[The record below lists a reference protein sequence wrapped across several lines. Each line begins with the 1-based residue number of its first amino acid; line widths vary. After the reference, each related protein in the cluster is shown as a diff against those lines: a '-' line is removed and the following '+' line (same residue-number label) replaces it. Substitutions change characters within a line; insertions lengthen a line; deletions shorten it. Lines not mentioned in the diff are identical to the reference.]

1 MSEEDKWW
9 SPDHVAGDEE
19 ASTPQK
25 AAEDSPK
32 EEIVGRENIDNF
44 LEDIGYSDSGSK
56 QPKRTTTAGGDSPAT
71 PQPPVV
77 SGSQGFLG
85 LWWLTRGEA
94 LFVISAMIF
103 ALIISTIWTV
113 GLINE
118 STYTEVSATI
128 VAEED
133 NFWIEAEGEI
143 VGDGTNGTGWFQ
155 DDLSGWYESC
165 YTDEEG
171 YEYCDSYWVNEYEC
185 YADLYLTWNVS
196 GVEYNG
202 WAYTPSILTP
212 YSCLAYMEQ
221 YYAIGDII
229 PIYYAESDPSQ
240 FQAFTISLG
249 DSQSTR
255 WTETMYHWAEGP
267 NLYTDYECEAILT
280 ITYPNP
286 SDNSS
291 QITTRVLDGWIGGAA
306 LFGIYSPNSCLSEI
320 MDEYSDGK
328 TIIVMVDDKDASKA
342 YRPGNTPEGFFSI
355 TWFCCLGLMFVLVIV
370 SFVVVRLNNTPP
382 GNYVTRNGVVHHGGY
397 DGNDVTIINNN
408 YGNRWGYNH
417 GPGVHYR
424 KPSRRVSSTRTRS
437 SSGGSRSSGGHST
450 RGRSGG
456 GSSSGGGSRSSGGGR
471 SGGGRSGGRR

>member
-9 SPDHVAGDEE
+9 SPDHGAGDEE

-25 AAEDSPK
+25 AAEDSTK
-32 EEIVGRENIDNF
+32 AEIVGRENIDNF

-56 QPKRTTTAGGDSPAT
+56 KPKRATTSGGDSPPT

-94 LFVISAMIF
+94 VFVVCVTFFALVISAQ
-103 ALIISTIWTV
+103 WTY
-113 GLINE
+113 GLL
-118 STYTEVSATI
+118 TEPTFTETLAVI
-128 VAEED
+128 EAEDDE
-133 NFWIEAEGEI
+133 FWIEWEAEI
-143 VGDGTNGTGWFQ
+143 TGDGTSGTGWFQ
-155 DDLSGWYESC
+155 DDLSGWYEDC
-165 YTDEEG
+165 WTDEDG
-171 YEYCDSYWVNEYEC
+171 YEYCESYWVNEYEC

-196 GVEYNG
+196 GVEYSD
-202 WAYTPSILTP
+202 WAYTPSIITS
-212 YSCLAYMEQ
+212 YGCLAYMEQ
-221 YYAIGDII
+221 YYEIGDVI
-229 PIYYAESDPSQ
+229 PIYYGESDPSQ
-240 FQAFTISLG
+240 FQAFTITLG
-249 DSQSTR
+249 NSQSTH

-267 NLYTDYECEAILT
+267 NLYTDYECEAILSVTYRDPDNEATT
-280 ITYPNP
+280 IT
-286 SDNSS
+286 S
-291 QITTRVLDGWIGGAA
+291 RVLDGGNNPA
-306 LFGIYSPNSCLSEI
+306 FYGIYSPNSCLLEI
-320 MDEYSDGK
+320 MDNYSFGK
-328 TIIVMVDDKDASKA
+328 TITVEVDNTDNSKV
-342 YRPGNTPEGFFSI
+342 YREGGTPEGFYSI
-355 TWFCCLGLMFVLVIV
+355 TWFCCLGVMFILVIL
-370 SFVVVRLNNTPP
+370 SFVIVRFNNTPP

-408 YGNRWGYNH
+408 YGNRWGYNE

-424 KPSRRVSSTRTRS
+424 KPSRRVSSSRRRS

>member
-9 SPDHVAGDEE
+9 SPDHGAGDEE

-25 AAEDSPK
+25 AAEDSTK

-44 LEDIGYSDSGSK
+44 LEDIGYSDSERK
-56 QPKRTTTAGGDSPAT
+56 KPKRTTTSGGDSPPT

-94 LFVISAMIF
+94 VFVVCVTFFALVISAQ
-103 ALIISTIWTV
+103 WTY
-113 GLINE
+113 GLL
-118 STYTEVSATI
+118 TEPTFTETLAVI
-128 VAEED
+128 EAEDDE
-133 NFWIEAEGEI
+133 FWIEWEAEI
-143 VGDGTNGTGWFQ
+143 TGDGTSGTGWFQ
-155 DDLSGWYESC
+155 DDLSGWYEDC
-165 YTDEEG
+165 WTDEDG
-171 YEYCDSYWVNEYEC
+171 YEYCESYWVNEYEC

-196 GVEYNG
+196 GVEYSD
-202 WAYTPSILTP
+202 WAYTPSIITS
-212 YSCLAYMEQ
+212 YGCLAYMEQ
-221 YYAIGDII
+221 YYEIGDVI
-229 PIYYAESDPSQ
+229 PIYYGESDPSQ
-240 FQAFTISLG
+240 FQAFTITLG
-249 DSQSTR
+249 NSQSTH

-267 NLYTDYECEAILT
+267 NLYTDYECEAILSVTYRDPDNEATT
-280 ITYPNP
+280 IT
-286 SDNSS
+286 S
-291 QITTRVLDGWIGGAA
+291 RVLDGGNNPA
-306 LFGIYSPNSCLSEI
+306 FYGIYSPNSCLLEI
-320 MDEYSDGK
+320 MDNYSFGK
-328 TIIVMVDDKDASKA
+328 TITVEVDNTDNSKV
-342 YRPGNTPEGFFSI
+342 YREGGTPEGFYSI
-355 TWFCCLGLMFVLVIV
+355 TWFCCLGVMFILVIL
-370 SFVVVRLNNTPP
+370 SFVIVRFNNTPP

-408 YGNRWGYNH
+408 YGNRWGYNE

-424 KPSRRVSSTRTRS
+424 KPSRRVSSSRRRS

>member
-9 SPDHVAGDEE
+9 SPDHGAGDEE

-25 AAEDSPK
+25 AAEDSTK

-56 QPKRTTTAGGDSPAT
+56 KPKRTTTSGGDSPPT

-94 LFVISAMIF
+94 VFVVCVTLFALVISAQ
-103 ALIISTIWTV
+103 WTY
-113 GLINE
+113 GLL
-118 STYTEVSATI
+118 TEPTFTETLAVI
-128 VAEED
+128 EAEDDE
-133 NFWIEAEGEI
+133 FWIEWEAEI
-143 VGDGTNGTGWFQ
+143 TGDGTNGTGWFQ
-155 DDLSGWYESC
+155 DDLSGWYEDC
-165 YTDEEG
+165 WTDEDG
-171 YEYCDSYWVNEYEC
+171 YEYCESYWVNEYEC

-196 GVEYNG
+196 GVEYSD
-202 WAYTPSILTP
+202 WAYTPSIITS
-212 YSCLAYMEQ
+212 YGCLAYMEQ
-221 YYAIGDII
+221 YYEIGDVI
-229 PIYYAESDPSQ
+229 PIYYGESDPSQ
-240 FQAFTISLG
+240 FQAFTITLG
-249 DSQSTR
+249 NSQSTH

-267 NLYTDYECEAILT
+267 NLYTDYECEAILSVTYRDPDNEATT
-280 ITYPNP
+280 IT
-286 SDNSS
+286 S
-291 QITTRVLDGWIGGAA
+291 IVLDGGNNPA
-306 LFGIYSPNSCLSEI
+306 FYGIYSPNSCLLEI
-320 MDEYSDGK
+320 MDNYSFGK
-328 TIIVMVDDKDASKA
+328 TITVEVDNTDNSKV
-342 YRPGNTPEGFFSI
+342 YREGGTPEGFYSI
-355 TWFCCLGLMFVLVIV
+355 TWFCCLGVMFILVIL
-370 SFVVVRLNNTPP
+370 SFVIVRFNNTPP

-408 YGNRWGYNH
+408 YGNRWGYNE

-424 KPSRRVSSTRTRS
+424 KPSRRVSSSRRRS